1 MKNECAIKVLKSYIK
16 DAIWAI
22 DVGDLEWA
30 RKVLSQANNILNKA
44 EYNENT

>member
-1 MKNECAIKVLKSYIK
+1 MTNEYTIKVLKSYIK

-22 DVGDLEWA
+22 DTGDLEWA
-30 RKVLSQANNILNKA
+30 RKVLAQANNILNKA